1 MELTAQQEKVLAQKE
16 ATRLQALDARIL
28 PTEWKQSQRKLST
41 WERLKLKASTLKERL
56 RNKKYIIKGI
66 RPAGAPT
73 YNPYEGGMSVSDGP
87 HPDYY
92 AAMVRERGEVIKP
105 LPDDSPELIAEL
117 ISQAAC
123 DHEFRRVI
131 VYPIQGEVRRR
142 VLELVQNKP
151 ERYPMYEY
159 AEANIV
165 NNDDLNSQTII
176 YKYAGQSHFTK
187 PV

>member
-1 MELTAQQEKVLAQKE
+1 M
-16 ATRLQALDARIL
+16 DDRIL
-28 PTEWKQSQRKLST
+28 PSELKQRKLSK
-41 WERLKLKASTLKERL
+41 WELLKLKAVALKDRL
-56 RNKKYIIKGI
+56 RNKKYIVKGI

-73 YNPYEGGMSVSDGP
+73 YNPHERGMVASDGP

-105 LPDDSPELIAEL
+105 LPDDTPEAIAEL
-117 ISQAAC
+117 MSQAAC

-131 VYPIQGEVRRR
+131 VYPVQGEVRRQ
-142 VLELVQNKP
+142 VLELVKNRP

-159 AEANIV
+159 AEANIT